1 MSGVKFIRVSNK
13 LAKLAKVPRGKGGI
27 AAGEAVKRATVALAT
42 LKDASVEIIDERLAL
57 IEQLYGSGIPD
68 RTTLSLDRLY
78 ESASQ
83 IIDAGGGL
91 PNSGLEEAARAVCEL
106 VARSRANN
114 TCDWDAIDVH
124 LATLK
129 VLRSQGQKLTA
140 AQRKTVLQGL
150 SDVTAKRAG
159 EA

>member
-1 MSGVKFIRVSNK
+1 MSGVKFIKVANK
-13 LAKLAKVPRGKGGI
+13 LAKVVRAKGGI
-27 AAGEAVKRATVALAT
+27 AAGEAVKRAGVALDG
-42 LKDASVEIIDERLAL
+42 LKDASVAIIDEQLAA
-57 IEQLYGSGIPD
+57 IEQSYGAGNTG
-68 RTTLSLDRLY
+68 RTALSLDSLY
-78 ESASQ
+78 ESASR

-106 VARSRANN
+106 VVRSRAHN

-140 AQRKTVLQGL
+140 AQRQTVLQGL